1 MTEHESMQHGAGDDG
16 MSNEA
21 DLAALLRAV
30 GARPQPPADAEAAVR
45 AAVAAEWRATV
56 ARQAPARRR
65 IVQPWMALAAS
76 VAAVAIAVGVAV
88 PRWHGSGDPVAT
100 VARITGTA
108 EVRHERSTDWQP
120 LAAGAQ
126 VAASDEIRTTSSGRI
141 ALRRVDGLQL
151 RLDAATQVAFTGDAR
166 ASLVDGQVYVDAG
179 HGDSGS
185 TAFVIGT
192 PQGDV
197 RHVGTQYS
205 AALVD
210 GGVQVAV
217 REGIVSIQRDGS
229 PLTARAGEALT
240 LLGNGAVTRSSV
252 PSYGETWRWA
262 EALAP
267 GFAIEGRSL
276 DEFLTWAARET
287 GRKLVY
293 TSADAA
299 REAELTQLKG
309 SIAGLAPEAAVAA
322 VLAAEPGLQHRIAG
336 GQIRVERVDR

>member
-1 MTEHESMQHGAGDDG
+1 MKEHDG
-16 MSNEA
+16 MRRDAANDGTSDDA

-30 GARPQPPADAEAAVR
+30 GARPQPPADAAAEVR

-56 ARQAPARRR
+56 TRQAPARRR

-76 VAAVAIAVGVAV
+76 VAAVAIAVGIAV
-88 PRWHGSGDPVAT
+88 PRWNRTGEPVAT

-108 EVRHERSTDWQP
+108 EVRHERSTGWQP
-120 LAAGAQ
+120 LPAGAQ
-126 VAASDEIRTTSSGRI
+126 VAASDEIRTTSTGRI
-141 ALRRVDGLQL
+141 ALRRADGLEV
-151 RLDAATQVAFTGDAR
+151 RMDADTQVAFTSDAR
-166 ASLVDGQVYVDAG
+166 ASLVGGQVYVDAG
-179 HGDSGS
+179 HGHSGS

-197 RHVGTQYS
+197 RHLGTQYS

-210 GGVQVAV
+210 GGLQVAV
-217 REGIVSIQRDGS
+217 REGAVSIQRAGTQ
-229 PLTARAGEALT
+229 LTARAGEALT
-240 LLGNGAVTRSSV
+240 LLGNGKVTRAVV
-252 PSYGETWRWA
+252 PAYGEAWRWA

-267 GFAIEGRSL
+267 AFAIEGRSL
-276 DEFLTWAARET
+276 DEFLAWAARET

-309 SIAGLAPEAAVAA
+309 SIAGLTPEAAVAA
-322 VLAAEPGLQHRIAG
+322 VLASEPGLQHRIAG
-336 GQIRVERVDR
+336 GQLRVERADR

>member
-1 MTEHESMQHGAGDDG
+1 MTEHENMQRDGADDDKGD
-16 MSNEA
+16 EA

-30 GARPQPPADAEAAVR
+30 GARPQPPADAAAAVR
-45 AAVAAEWRATV
+45 AVVAAEWRATV

-76 VAAVAIAVGVAV
+76 VAAVAIAVGIAV
-88 PRWHGSGDPVAT
+88 PRWNGTGEPVAT

-108 EVRHERSTDWQP
+108 EVRHEQSTDWQP
-120 LAAGAQ
+120 LAADAQ

-141 ALRRVDGLQL
+141 ALRCADGLEL
-151 RLDAATQVAFTGDAR
+151 RLDTATQVAFTGDAS
-166 ASLVDGQVYVDAG
+166 ASLVGGQVYVDAG

-185 TAFVIGT
+185 ETFVIGT
-192 PQGDV
+192 PLGDV
-197 RHVGTQYS
+197 RHLGTQYS

-217 REGIVSIQRDGS
+217 REGTVSIQRSGA

-240 LLGNGAVTRSSV
+240 LLGNGAVTRTSV
-252 PSYGETWRWA
+252 PSYGEAWRWA

-322 VLAAEPGLQHRIAG
+322 VLASEPGLQHRIAG
-336 GQIRVERVDR
+336 AQIRVERVDR

>member
-1 MTEHESMQHGAGDDG
+1 MTEHESMRHDAADDRLGD
-16 MSNEA
+16 EA

-30 GARPQPPADAEAAVR
+30 GARPQPPADAAAAVR

-56 ARQAPARRR
+56 ARQAPTRRR

-76 VAAVAIAVGVAV
+76 VAAVAIAVGIAV
-88 PRWHGSGDPVAT
+88 PRWNGTGGPVAT
-100 VARITGTA
+100 VARITGTV
-108 EVRHERSTDWQP
+108 EVRHEQSAGWQP
-120 LAAGAQ
+120 LSAGAP
-126 VAASDEIRTTSSGRI
+126 VAASDEIRTADSGRI
-141 ALRRVDGLQL
+141 ALQRADGLEL
-151 RLDAATQVAFTGDAR
+151 RLDAATQVAFAGDAR
-166 ASLVDGQVYVDAG
+166 ASLVGGQVYVDAG

-217 REGIVSIQRDGS
+217 REGTVSIQRAGAA
-229 PLTARAGEALT
+229 LTARAGEALT
-240 LLGNGAVTRSSV
+240 LLGSGAVTRTSV
-252 PSYGETWRWA
+252 PSYGEAWRWA
-262 EALAP
+262 EALTP
-267 GFAIEGRSL
+267 EFAIEGRSL

-322 VLAAEPGLQHRIAG
+322 VLASEPGLEHRIAG
-336 GQIRVERVDR
+336 GQIRVERADR

>member
-1 MTEHESMQHGAGDDG
+1 MTEHEKMGRDVADDG
-16 MSNEA
+16 TGGDA

-30 GARPQPPADAEAAVR
+30 GARPQPPADATAAVR

-88 PRWHGSGDPVAT
+88 PRWNGTGDTVAT
-100 VARITGTA
+100 VALVTGTA
-108 EVRHERSTDWQP
+108 EIRHPQSTGWQP
-120 LAAGAQ
+120 LSAGAQ

-141 ALRRVDGLQL
+141 ALHRADGLEL
-151 RLDAATQVAFTGDAR
+151 RMDAATQVAFTGDAR
-166 ASLVDGQVYVDAG
+166 ASLVGGQVYVDAG

-185 TAFVIGT
+185 AVFVIGT

-197 RHVGTQYS
+197 RHLGTQYS
-205 AALVD
+205 ATLVD
-210 GGVQVAV
+210 GDVQVAV
-217 REGIVSIQRDGS
+217 REGSVAIQRAGT
-229 PLTARAGEALT
+229 PLTARAGEALI
-240 LLGNGAVTRSSV
+240 LLGDGTVTRTAVS
-252 PSYGETWRWA
+252 SYGETWRWA
-262 EALAP
+262 EALAA

-293 TSADAA
+293 ASADAA
-299 REAELTQLKG
+299 REAQLTQLKG

-336 GQIRVERVDR
+336 GQIRVERADR